1 MPQFGDTF
9 GELFGDAIAPNENHD
24 AEAEARVVYALRNAT
39 NYKKIIAIFVAKI
52 QELENIMAGITP
64 EMLFDIP
71 TAYGKN
77 LDQIGSILRLP
88 REGWDDPL
96 YRIYL
101 RTQALLIL
109 PGRRGQA
116 NLMKVVRSLMD
127 TDAGS
132 IGYTESI
139 PKTYTLT
146 VPTATLDQLA
156 GWVRFLERCRPAT
169 YIPVLGWIPPNPF
182 GYDDLTAVET
192 YTLNPYADASF
203 ALVVDTQYAG
213 LVPI

>member
-9 GELFGDAIAPNENHD
+9 SELFGDAIAPIETHVQD
-24 AEAEARVVYALRNAT
+24 AENRIVYALRNAKD
-39 NYKKIIAIFVAKI
+39 YKKILAIFTEKI
-52 QELENIMAGITP
+52 QELENIIRGVTP

-71 TAYGKN
+71 TAYGKQ

-88 REGWDDPL
+88 REGWTDEL
-96 YRIYL
+96 YRVYL
-101 RTQALLIL
+101 RTQSLLIL
-109 PGRRGQA
+109 PNRRGQE
-116 NLMKVVRSLMD
+116 NLMKVVRSLMN

-132 IGYTESI
+132 IGYTEST

-146 VPTATLDQLA
+146 VPTVTLDELA

-169 YIPVLGWIPPNPF
+169 YIPVLGWIPPSPF
-182 GYDDLTAVET
+182 GYDDFTLTVP
-192 YTLNPYADASF
+192 YTLNPYGDASF
-203 ALVVDTQYAG
+203 TIVVDTQYAG